1 MYNTIIWDWN
11 GTLLDDLE
19 LSLGATNTLL
29 RDRNLPTLSVERY
42 KEIFKFPV
50 IDYYKEAGFD
60 FEKEPFE
67 IPARQYMDLY
77 HEGEHTAQLFPDVI
91 ETLTYLKENSCRQ
104 IVLSAMEDGNLKKMI
119 RNAGISDFFDDIF
132 GIKDDFAREKVSLGR
147 QIVKDMRLNPDEC
160 VMIGDTLHDAE
171 VAEQCG
177 FDCILYSGGHVSKQR
192 LKTKGHRII
201 ERLSDIRQILST
213 NLHV

>member
-1 MYNTIIWDWN
+1 MYKTIIWDWN

-19 LSLGATNTLL
+19 LSLGATNSLL
-29 RDRNLPTLSVERY
+29 QDRKLPTLSVERY

-77 HEGEHTAQLFPDVI
+77 HEGEHTAQLFPDVV
-91 ETLTYLKENSCRQ
+91 ETLKYLKDNSYCQ
-104 IVLSAMEDGNLKKMI
+104 IVLSAMEDGNLNKMI
-119 RNAGISDFFDDIF
+119 RNAGICDFFDGIF
-132 GIKDDFAREKVSLGR
+132 GIKDDFAREKVSLGK
-147 QIVKDMRLNPDEC
+147 QVIKDLNLNPGDC
-160 VMIGDTLHDAE
+160 LMIGDTLHDAE

-177 FDCILYSGGHVSKQR
+177 FDCILYSGGHVSEQR

-201 ERLSDIRQILST
+201 ERLSDIKQILPT

>member
-1 MYNTIIWDWN
+1 MYKTIIWDWN

-19 LSLGATNTLL
+19 LSLGATNSMLQ
-29 RDRNLPTLSVERY
+29 DRKLPILSVERY

-50 IDYYKEAGFD
+50 VDYYKEAGFD
-60 FEKEPFE
+60 FENEPFE

-77 HEGEHTAQLFPDVI
+77 HAGEHTTQLFPDVV
-91 ETLTYLKENSCRQ
+91 ETLTYLKENSYRQ

-119 RNAGISDFFDDIF
+119 RNAGISDFFDGIF
-132 GIKDDFAREKVSLGR
+132 GIKDDFAREKVTLGK
-147 QIVKDMRLNPDEC
+147 QVIKDLNLNSSEC
-160 VMIGDTLHDAE
+160 LMIGDTLHDAE

-192 LKTKGHRII
+192 LETKGRRII
-201 ERLSDIRQILST
+201 ERLSDIKQILPT